1 MSNRRDL
8 NLTVH
13 GAVEG
18 AALGEDGVLV
28 TSTLSEVHSHP
39 LKIIKIFVNTR
50 LRDKRDNII
59 QVSPLSAKIIPKPII
74 YHVD

>member
-1 MSNRRDL
+1 MALLQEHKFTVLTPYFNVMWVRWIFMSNRRDL

-28 TSTLSEVHSHP
+28 TSTLSEVHSHS
-39 LKIIKIFVNTR
+39 LKVVKNICKYKV
-50 LRDKRDNII
+50 KR
-59 QVSPLSAKIIPKPII
+59 
-74 YHVD
+74 

>member
-28 TSTLSEVHSHP
+28 TSILPKVHSHS
-39 LKIIKIFVNTR
+39 LKIIKIFVNT
-50 LRDKRDNII
+50 N
-59 QVSPLSAKIIPKPII
+59 
-74 YHVD
+74 